1 MRSFLVIVATAR
13 TASLLTAQAGSF
25 TVYGSGCPGSVG
37 TGCISANWTQPFN
50 GNTGAAANFALPF
63 NTGSTVRVICG
74 VELICKTRNS
84 NPVNMNVWI
93 YDTAPTG
100 APGKILRSTIMPV
113 DGTVK
118 AHRANLSPPLVL
130 TANTGFFIVFDN
142 RVGLNLPIMKSG
154 TSNIHW
160 YNGPP
165 SWRGPFTSQAWNYNV
180 ICCGSGAIPKISN
193 TGVPTV
199 GKPFSVD
206 LSMARASSKT
216 LFAIGIKKTSTNLA
230 FIGAPGCTLLTD
242 PIFVLGLTTT
252 ATGTSTVQQTVP
264 NDVNLIGVTFYTQ
277 FAVADVVNAAQVVF
291 SAGGEGKVG
300 R

>member
-1 MRSFLVIVATAR
+1 
-13 TASLLTAQAGSF
+13 
-25 TVYGSGCPGSVG
+25 
-37 TGCISANWTQPFN
+37 
-50 GNTGAAANFALPF
+50 
-63 NTGSTVRVICG
+63 
-74 VELICKTRNS
+74 LICKTRS
-84 NPVNMNVWI
+84 GNPVTMNVWI
-93 YDTAPTG
+93 YDKASTG
-100 APGKILRSTIMPV
+100 TPGKILRSSTMAV

-118 AHRANLSPPLVL
+118 AHRANISPPLVL
-130 TANTGFFIVFDN
+130 TPNTTFFIVFDN

-154 TSNIHW
+154 TKNVHFHS
-160 YNGPP
+160 GPP
-165 SWRGPFTSQAWNYNV
+165 SWRGPYTSAPWNYNV

-206 LSMARASSKT
+206 LSLARASSKT

-242 PIFVLGLTTT
+242 PLFVLGLTTT
-252 ATGTSTVQQTVP
+252 ATGTASVQQTVP
-264 NDVNLIGVTFYTQ
+264 NDTALVGVTFYTQ